1 MNRFWTFFLIAF
13 GFMLT
18 GCSTGRIASLNRKP
32 NEAII
37 IAKIIVFFKRPKH
50 FSTKFL
56 LKNLCACTAINL
68 VEI

>member
-37 IAKIIVFFKRPKH
+37 IAKIQI
-50 FSTKFL
+50 
-56 LKNLCACTAINL
+56 KNRNNFVQHTLYEVIRFGDF
-68 VEI
+68 IS